1 MATVFTHWLLAA
13 VVNILHPFYVS
24 VTELNY
30 NSADKNMEISCKL
43 FVDDFEKALAKQY
56 KIPVD
61 LTRPKDK
68 VQTEKMIGDYL
79 RNHLRIKADGKECSL
94 QWVGYEKEG
103 EAAWCYMQIME
114 LPEPKKIQLHSNMLY
129 ELFDTQANI
138 VHITVAGKR
147 KSSRL
152 SAPAADLIFSFP

>member
-30 NSADKNMEISCKL
+30 NNADKNMEISCKL
-43 FVDDFEKALAKQY
+43 FIDDFEKALAKQY
-56 KIPVD
+56 KTPVD
-61 LTRPKDK
+61 LTRPKNK
-68 VQTEKMIGDYL
+68 AQTEKMILAYL
-79 RNHLRIKADGKECSL
+79 QDHLRVKTDDKELPL

-103 EAAWCYMQIME
+103 EAAWCYLQIVN
-114 LPEPKKIQLHSNMLY
+114 LSQPKKVQLQSNMLY

-138 VHITVAGKR
+138 VHVTVAGKR
-147 KSSRL
+147 KSAKL
-152 SAPAADLIFSFP
+152 SAPGTDLSFSFP